1 MCTRRSSALSQRRE
15 ATDGGPLS
23 AKAAAMTSYRCAISV
38 PGVRTP
44 TQISATGSCRRH
56 AGSATTGISRVMA
69 DPSRSRHA
77 GDVRAAD
84 LGISIGQLPRGRTNS
99 VLDVAGVGLG
109 RTRIW
114 RDDPPWPSGAGVA
127 RTGVT
132 VLHVADDL
140 FGRPAAAGGAILNGC
155 GECTGFIALRE
166 WGTLETPV
174 FLTSTM
180 QVGRVYDAACQL
192 LIEQNT
198 AVGVDDVVVPVVAEC
213 DDSFLSDPRTIRVT
227 VDDVRAAWGAA
238 RSSVGS
244 DSVEQGAVSAG
255 TGMSALGFKAGIGT
269 SSRVV
274 PDGHVVAS
282 LVLANFGGRDRLT
295 IAGVPVGRLLAHV
308 DGDGPVTPPGSC
320 IVVVVTDAP
329 IDAKTCDRLAT
340 RAGLGLA
347 RVGSTAS
354 HGSGEIFLA
363 AATGLRA
370 TCGEAAREAPIAGSA
385 LSEYFTAVVDATEEA
400 VVDALLAAPTVQ
412 G

>member
-1 MCTRRSSALSQRRE
+1 
-15 ATDGGPLS
+15 
-23 AKAAAMTSYRCAISV
+23 MTSYRCAVSV

-44 TQISATGSCRRH
+44 TQISAAGSCRRQ
-56 AGSATTGISRVMA
+56 AGSATTGMPRLMA

-84 LGISIGQLPRGRTNS
+84 LGISIGHLPRGRTNS

-109 RTRIW
+109 HTTIW
-114 RDDPPWPSGAGVA
+114 RDDPAPPEGAGVA
-127 RTGVT
+127 RTGVP
-132 VLHVADDL
+132 VLHVADHL
-140 FGRPAAAGGAILNGC
+140 FERPVPAGGAILNGC

-192 LIEQNT
+192 LVEQNP

-227 VDDVRAAWGAA
+227 VDDVRAAWAAA
-238 RSSVGS
+238 RSSVGG
-244 DSVEQGAVSAG
+244 DTVEQGAVGAG
-255 TGMSALGFKAGIGT
+255 AGMSALGFKAGIGT

-282 LVLANFGGRDRLT
+282 LVLAHFGDRGRVA
-295 IAGVPVGRLLAHV
+295 IAGGPVGRLLSGI
-308 DGDGPVTPPGSC
+308 DGGQPSTPPGSC

-329 IDAKTCDRLAT
+329 IDAKTCDRLA
-340 RAGLGLA
+340 RRPGLGLA

-363 AATGLRA
+363 TATGLRA
-370 TCGEAAREAPIAGSA
+370 PRGEAAAHPPVSGRA
-385 LSEYFTAVVDATEEA
+385 LDA
-400 VVDALLAAPTVQ
+400 
-412 G
+412 